1 LDEGFLLQD
10 ERVRGFRG
18 IFFHRIYT
26 SETRGPPGL
35 ENGAFTGIIPFFPV
49 V

>member
-1 LDEGFLLQD
+1 MKVFCFRTKGLGVLEGF
-10 ERVRGFRG
+10 
-18 IFFHRIYT
+18 FFHRIYT